1 VLAQVT
7 YETSGTDSAA
17 AAGVSIVLLL
27 IYLVV
32 VLGLLAFHIYVLVDM
47 LKHSDAA
54 WQTSG
59 QNKTLWIVLW
69 VVAFCCGGI
78 IIDLIYWFA
87 IRPKLVA
94 VGSAPP
100 GPPGAPGYPP
110 A

>member
-1 VLAQVT
+1 MLAQVT
-7 YETSGTDSAA
+7 YETSGDSAA
-17 AAGVSIVLLL
+17 AAGVGIVMLL

-32 VLGLLAFHIYVLVDM
+32 FVALLAFHIYVLVDM

-54 WQTSG
+54 WLAAA

-94 VGSAPP
+94 AGSAPP
-100 GPPGAPGYPP
+100 GAPPGYPP